1 MPPKDIRSFFGAQKT
16 KAPAKSNDK
25 RPATT
30 SVDEERKPK
39 KVKQEVK
46 QEINSEPEKSP
57 VKPKIPAKPNPTA
70 KTKSPAKPAPKKR
83 TIQIDDSDSED
94 GEAPYE
100 IDMDSD
106 DGFVDDD
113 DLPVKPVQ
121 RRTRRSG
128 PVKDDDVIE
137 IDEDDNVVKK
147 PPPKASVSN
156 KGPIIDYDDLDDDD
170 LEQIKRAPK
179 KAAPKPKAAPTAA
192 PNARSA
198 PGGATAESVL
208 AQLPDAELPEV
219 EEGKKFNF
227 REHLAKNTATGS
239 GEGGGAVE
247 LPEAAENCLVG
258 LTFVFT
264 GTMPNLSREEGQ
276 AAVKKYGGKV
286 TSSISGKTNCVVLGE
301 DAGPK
306 KIEQIKK
313 LRTKALDEAGFLE
326 LLRLMP
332 ADGGGGAAAE
342 KALAKQAE
350 EADKIAAESAK
361 MAAEMAAREK
371 KEKAASKKADASGA
385 PRAVSMDDQLWTVKY
400 APNNLNHVCGNKGA
414 VTKLQNWLNNWHDNA
429 KHGFKQP
436 GKDGFGIYRAVLLSG
451 PPGIGKTTAAHLV
464 ANLAGYDVIENNA
477 SDVRSK
483 KLLAQDVSSALT
495 NTSIMGFMSSAKSSK
510 EKICMIMDEVD
521 GMSAGDRGGVGQM
534 AALCRTTEV
543 PIILICNDKGL
554 PKMRPFDRV
563 TLDIPFRRMDP
574 KAILAR
580 MMTICHQEKIKIS
593 APVLEQVIAGCNSD
607 IRQII
612 NLLSTYARNQNEGGL
627 DIESG
632 KKMTQSW
639 EKNVVLS
646 PFDITGKLLSG
657 GLWAPSSKATLNDK
671 IELYFNDHDFVPL
684 MIQENYLNVQPSGG
698 GDNKERLRKTLVAAE
713 SISDGDLVDKMIHGS
728 QQHWSLMPLH
738 GFLSAVRPA
747 SFVAGQARGRFN
759 FTSWLGQNSKG
770 GKHLRALQELQSH
783 AGYKTS
789 GNSRE
794 LRQQYLP
801 LMTRKL
807 LDPLLAKKAEG
818 VPEVIDFMDSYYL
831 TREDWDAIMEMGVG
845 PDSGEER
852 MKKLETQTKSAFTRK
867 YNTSSHPVPYI
878 KSGTAMDMKASK
890 AQPDSGDVVNEEM
903 EKEEEEDEEDISK
916 DKYIN
921 QPKKKAAPKK
931 AAPKKTP
938 AKKAAPKKAAAK
950 KK

>member
-1 MPPKDIRSFFGAQKT
+1 M
-16 KAPAKSNDK
+16 
-25 RPATT
+25 
-30 SVDEERKPK
+30 DEDRQPK
-39 KVKQEVK
+39 KVKEEVK
-46 QEINSEPEKSP
+46 EEVKPEVKKSP
-57 VKPKIPAKPNPTA
+57 IKSPAKPEVKKSPA
-70 KTKSPAKPAPKKR
+70 KPKTKSPAKKR
-83 TIQIDDSDSED
+83 AIQIDDSDSED
-94 GEAPYE
+94 GEGAF
-100 IDMDSD
+100 DMDVDSD

-113 DLPVKPVQ
+113 DDVVPVKPVQ
-121 RRTRRSG
+121 RRTRRSA
-128 PVKDDDVIE
+128 PIKDEDVMEIDDD
-137 IDEDDNVVKK
+137 DKVVHKK
-147 PPPKASVSN
+147 PATKANDTKKVT
-156 KGPIIDYDDLDDDD
+156 IVDDDDLDD
-170 LEQIKRAPK
+170 EEIKPSPK
-179 KAAPKPKAAPTAA
+179 KAAPKAPKAAPKAA
-192 PNARSA
+192 PKTA
-198 PGGATAESVL
+198 PKTRAPTGATAESVL

-227 REHLAKNTATGS
+227 REHLAKSTATGE
-239 GEGGGAVE
+239 GGAGGGGAVE

-286 TSSISGKTNCVVLGE
+286 TSSISGKTSCVVLGE

-350 EADKIAAESAK
+350 EADKIAAESAR

-436 GKDGFGIYRAVLLSG
+436 GRDGSGIFRAVLLSG

-495 NTSIMGFMSSAKSSK
+495 NTSIKGFMSSAKSSK
-510 EKICMIMDEVD
+510 EKKICMIMDEVD

-563 TLDIPFRRMDP
+563 TLDVPFRRMDP

-593 APVLEQVIAGCNSD
+593 APVLEQVIAACNSD

-627 DIESG
+627 DSESG
-632 KKMTQSW
+632 KKMTQAW

-657 GLWAPSSKATLNDK
+657 GLWAPSNKATLNDK

-698 GDNKERLRKTLVAAE
+698 GDNKDRLKKTLAAAE

-747 SFVAGQARGRFN
+747 SFIAGQARGRFN

-807 LDPLLAKKAEG
+807 LDPLLDKKAEG
-818 VPEVIDFMDSYYL
+818 VPEVIEFMDSYYL

-890 AQPDSGDVVNEEM
+890 AQPDSGDVVNEEV
-903 EKEEEEDEEDISK
+903 EKEEEEEEEDISK

-931 AAPKKTP
+931 AAGAKKAP
-938 AKKAAPKKAAAK
+938 AKKAAPKKTAAK